1 MEIIDLTLTPVRV
14 RGAREPRCLV
24 PDVREFIFEK
34 ETDENSQRS
43 ASPQLP
49 ADTRC
54 ARGSAAA
61 GHPFPPRQQ
70 DVKRV

>member
-1 MEIIDLTLTPVRV
+1 MILTPGCVW
-14 RGAREPRCLV
+14 GAREPRCLV

-54 ARGSAAA
+54 VRGSAAA
-61 GHPFPPRQQ
+61 EHPFPPRQQ